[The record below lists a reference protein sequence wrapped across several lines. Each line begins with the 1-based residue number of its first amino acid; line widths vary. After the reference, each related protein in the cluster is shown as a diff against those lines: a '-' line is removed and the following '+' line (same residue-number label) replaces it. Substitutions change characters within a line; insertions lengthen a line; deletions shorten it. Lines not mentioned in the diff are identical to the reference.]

1 MFSNHFNK
9 IFIMVAMITIASIV
23 YTTANSI
30 LSSQS
35 SYTSFAQTQTNNTQ
49 QQQQLQSKNNDT
61 NKNYEK
67 FHANIEQI
75 IGHIKMA
82 EFNKNINN
90 NTLAYNHTS
99 HPIEEVLSLVTI
111 PISNIDKKLNDSYF
125 KDLYTLSAL
134 VNPSVPP
141 SSLTS
146 SIPSSTSTTKEAFS
160 KQAQSSIDLSNAVI
174 KTVIPA
180 KTLNTTNHNATVIQ
194 NLLNTSKEEYQ
205 EGVKDGKIVSM
216 LEYQD
221 GTAFMDRAYFLF
233 NNTKSIAANGD
244 RQMISKLFS
253 NLTHSTLQQKNPEEI
268 NTIIDE
274 INKKLA
280 EGSTSS
286 SSTNTNTTNQTMTNP
301 SSSSSI
307 PITNANATNTNNVNS
322 SSLSYISKIRSLLDQ
337 VVSTYTANDTAK
349 AKELAT
355 TAYLDNFENIEKP
368 IGKELSDA
376 GEQLLRV
383 QLRDQISNKVSLDEI
398 KQTISEAN
406 TVLDK
411 AENILK

>member
-1 MFSNHFNK
+1 MFSNHFKK
-9 IFIMVAMITIASIV
+9 IFIMVAIITIASIV
-23 YTTANSI
+23 YTTANS
-30 LSSQS
+30 LLLSQS
-35 SYTSFAQTQTNNTQ
+35 SYTSFAQTQTYNTQ
-49 QQQQLQSKNNDT
+49 QQQQSKNNDT
-61 NKNYEK
+61 NIDNEK
-67 FHANIEQI
+67 FQVDIEQI

-99 HPIEEVLSLVTI
+99 HPIGEVLSLVTI
-111 PISNIDKKLNDSYF
+111 PISNIDKKLNDTYF
-125 KDLYTLSAL
+125 KDLYALSAL
-134 VNPSVPP
+134 VNPS
-141 SSLTS
+141 SSS

-180 KTLNTTNHNATVIQ
+180 KTLNTTNHNVTVIQ
-194 NLLNTSKEEYQ
+194 NLLNTSKGEYE
-205 EGVKDGKIVSM
+205 EGVKDGKIISM

-244 RQMISKLFS
+244 RQMISKLFA
-253 NLTHSTLQQKNPEEI
+253 NLTQSTQQQKNQDEI
-268 NTIIDE
+268 NKIIDE

-286 SSTNTNTTNQTMTNP
+286 PSTTTNQTTTNL
-301 SSSSSI
+301 SSPAI
-307 PITNANATNTNNVNS
+307 PATNTNATNTSNVNS

-337 VVSTYTANDTAK
+337 VVSTYTANDTVK

-355 TAYLDNFENIEKP
+355 TAYLDNFENIEKS
-368 IGKELSDA
+368 IGKEISDA

-383 QLRDQISNKVSLDEI
+383 QLRDQIISNAPLSQI
-398 KQTISEAN
+398 KQTINEAN

>member
-1 MFSNHFNK
+1 MK

-23 YTTANSI
+23 YTTANS
-30 LSSQS
+30 LLLSQS

-49 QQQQLQSKNNDT
+49 QQLQSKNNDT
-61 NKNYEK
+61 NTNYEK
-67 FHANIEQI
+67 FQVDIEQI

-111 PISNIDKKLNDSYF
+111 PISNIDKKLNDTYF

-134 VNPSVPP
+134 VNPS
-141 SSLTS
+141 SSS

-180 KTLNTTNHNATVIQ
+180 KTLNTTNHNVTVIQ
-194 NLLNTSKEEYQ
+194 NLLNTSKGEYE
-205 EGVKDGKIVSM
+205 EGVKDGKIISM

-244 RQMISKLFS
+244 RQMISKLFA
-253 NLTHSTLQQKNPEEI
+253 NLTQSTQQQKNPDEI
-268 NTIIDE
+268 NKIIDE

-286 SSTNTNTTNQTMTNP
+286 P
-301 SSSSSI
+301 
-307 PITNANATNTNNVNS
+307 
-322 SSLSYISKIRSLLDQ
+322 
-337 VVSTYTANDTAK
+337 STY
-349 AKELAT
+349 
-355 TAYLDNFENIEKP
+355 Y
-368 IGKELSDA
+368 
-376 GEQLLRV
+376 
-383 QLRDQISNKVSLDEI
+383 
-398 KQTISEAN
+398 
-406 TVLDK
+406 
-411 AENILK
+411 

>member
-1 MFSNHFNK
+1 
-9 IFIMVAMITIASIV
+9 MVAMITIASIA
-23 YTTANSI
+23 YTTANS
-30 LSSQS
+30 LLLSQS

-49 QQQQLQSKNNDT
+49 QQQLQSKNNDT
-61 NKNYEK
+61 NRNYEK

-111 PISNIDKKLNDSYF
+111 PISNIDKKLNDTYF

-134 VNPSVPP
+134 VNPP

-146 SIPSSTSTTKEAFS
+146 SIQSSTSTTKEEFS

-194 NLLNTSKEEYQ
+194 NLLNTSKEEYE

-268 NTIIDE
+268 NKIIDE

-280 EGSTSS
+280 EGSTSSSS

-301 SSSSSI
+301 SSSSI
-307 PITNANATNTNNVNS
+307 PTTNANATNTNNVNS

-337 VVSTYTANDTAK
+337 VISTYTANDTAK

-355 TAYLDNFENIEKP
+355 TAYLDNFEHIEKP

-383 QLRDQISNKVSLDEI
+383 QLRDQISNKAPLSQI

-406 TVLDK
+406 KVLDK
-411 AENILK
+411 AESTLK

>member
-1 MFSNHFNK
+1 
-9 IFIMVAMITIASIV
+9 MVAIITIASIV
-23 YTTANSI
+23 YTTANS
-30 LSSQS
+30 LLLSQS
-35 SYTSFAQTQTNNTQ
+35 SYTSFAQTQTYNTQ
-49 QQQQLQSKNNDT
+49 QQQQSKNNDT
-61 NKNYEK
+61 NTDNEK
-67 FHANIEQI
+67 FQVDIEQI

-99 HPIEEVLSLVTI
+99 HPIGEVLSLVTI
-111 PISNIDKKLNDSYF
+111 PISNIDKKLNDTYF
-125 KDLYTLSAL
+125 KDLYALSAL
-134 VNPSVPP
+134 VNPS
-141 SSLTS
+141 SSS

-180 KTLNTTNHNATVIQ
+180 KTLNTTNHNVTVIQ
-194 NLLNTSKEEYQ
+194 NLLNTSKGEYE
-205 EGVKDGKIVSM
+205 EGVKDGKIISM

-244 RQMISKLFS
+244 RQMISKLFA
-253 NLTHSTLQQKNPEEI
+253 NLTQSTQQQKNQDEI
-268 NTIIDE
+268 NKIIDE

-286 SSTNTNTTNQTMTNP
+286 PSTTTNQTTTNL
-301 SSSSSI
+301 SSPAI
-307 PITNANATNTNNVNS
+307 PATNTNATNTSNVNS

-337 VVSTYTANDTAK
+337 VVSTYTANDTVK

-355 TAYLDNFENIEKP
+355 TAYLDNFENIEKS

-383 QLRDQISNKVSLDEI
+383 QLRDQIISNAPLSQI
-398 KQTISEAN
+398 KQTINEAN

>member
-1 MFSNHFNK
+1 MFSNYFNK
-9 IFIMVAMITIASIV
+9 ILCMVAMITIASIV
-23 YTTANSI
+23 YTTANS
-30 LSSQS
+30 LLLSQS

-49 QQQQLQSKNNDT
+49 QQLQRKNNVT
-61 NKNYEK
+61 NTNYEK
-67 FHANIEQI
+67 FQANIEQI

-111 PISNIDKKLNDSYF
+111 PISNIDKKLNDTYF

-134 VNPSVPP
+134 VNPS
-141 SSLTS
+141 S
-146 SIPSSTSTTKEAFS
+146 SIPSSTSTTKESFS
-160 KQAQSSIDLSNAVI
+160 KQAQSSIDLSNVVI

-180 KTLNTTNHNATVIQ
+180 KTLNTTNHNVTVIQ
-194 NLLNTSKEEYQ
+194 NLLNTSKGEYEE
-205 EGVKDGKIVSM
+205 GIKDGKIISM

-244 RQMISKLFS
+244 RQMISKLFA
-253 NLTHSTLQQKNPEEI
+253 NLTQSNLQQKNPDEI
-268 NTIIDE
+268 NKIIDE

-286 SSTNTNTTNQTMTNP
+286 SSTTTTTNTNTTNQTMTNP
-301 SSSSSI
+301 SSSSI

-322 SSLSYISKIRSLLDQ
+322 SS
-337 VVSTYTANDTAK
+337 
-349 AKELAT
+349 
-355 TAYLDNFENIEKP
+355 
-368 IGKELSDA
+368 
-376 GEQLLRV
+376 
-383 QLRDQISNKVSLDEI
+383 
-398 KQTISEAN
+398 
-406 TVLDK
+406 
-411 AENILK
+411 

>member
-1 MFSNHFNK
+1 
-9 IFIMVAMITIASIV
+9 MVAMITIASIV

-111 PISNIDKKLNDSYF
+111 PISNIDKKLNETYF

-134 VNPSVPP
+134 VNPSVP
-141 SSLTS
+141 
-146 SIPSSTSTTKEAFS
+146 PSSTSTTKEAFS

-253 NLTHSTLQQKNPEEI
+253 NLTQGTLQQKNPEEI
-268 NTIIDE
+268 NKIIDE

-286 SSTNTNTTNQTMTNP
+286 SSTTNTNTTNQTMTNP
-301 SSSSSI
+301 SSSSI

-337 VVSTYTANDTAK
+337 VISTYTANDTAK

-355 TAYLDNFENIEKP
+355 TAYLDNFEHIEKP

>member
-1 MFSNHFNK
+1 
-9 IFIMVAMITIASIV
+9 MVAMITIASIV

-134 VNPSVPP
+134 VNPP

-194 NLLNTSKEEYQ
+194 NLLNTSKEEYE

-253 NLTHSTLQQKNPEEI
+253 NLTQGTLQQKNPEEI

-286 SSTNTNTTNQTMTNP
+286 SSTTNTNTTNQTMTNP
-301 SSSSSI
+301 SSSSI

>member
-141 SSLTS
+141 SS
-146 SIPSSTSTTKEAFS
+146 TSTTKEAFS

-194 NLLNTSKEEYQ
+194 NLLNTSKEEYE

-233 NNTKSIAANGD
+233 NNTKSIAANVD

-253 NLTHSTLQQKNPEEI
+253 NLTQGTLQQKNPEEI
-268 NTIIDE
+268 NKIIDE

-286 SSTNTNTTNQTMTNP
+286 SSSTTNTNTTNQTMTNP
-301 SSSSSI
+301 SSSSI

-406 TVLDK
+406 KVLDK

>member
-9 IFIMVAMITIASIV
+9 IFIMVAMITIASIA
-23 YTTANSI
+23 YTTTNSI

-61 NKNYEK
+61 NRNYEK

-82 EFNKNINN
+82 EFNKNTNN

-111 PISNIDKKLNDSYF
+111 PISNIDKKLNETYF

-146 SIPSSTSTTKEAFS
+146 SIQSSTSTTKEAFS

-194 NLLNTSKEEYQ
+194 NLLNTSKEEYE

-253 NLTHSTLQQKNPEEI
+253 NLTQGTLQQKNPEEI
-268 NTIIDE
+268 NKIIDE

-286 SSTNTNTTNQTMTNP
+286 SSTTNTNTTNQTMTNP
-301 SSSSSI
+301 SSSSI

-322 SSLSYISKIRSLLDQ
+322 SSLSYISKIRALLDQ
-337 VVSTYTANDTAK
+337 VVSTYTPNDTTK

-368 IGKELSDA
+368 IGKEISDA

-383 QLRDQISNKVSLDEI
+383 QLIDQISNKAPLSQI

-406 TVLDK
+406 KVLDK
-411 AENILK
+411 AESTLK

>member
-82 EFNKNINN
+82 EFNKNTNN

-134 VNPSVPP
+134 VNPSVP
-141 SSLTS
+141 
-146 SIPSSTSTTKEAFS
+146 PSSTSTTKEAFS

-194 NLLNTSKEEYQ
+194 NLLNTSKEEYE

-286 SSTNTNTTNQTMTNP
+286 SSSTNTNTTNQTMTNP
-301 SSSSSI
+301 SSSSI

>member
-1 MFSNHFNK
+1 
-9 IFIMVAMITIASIV
+9 
-23 YTTANSI
+23 
-30 LSSQS
+30 SQS
-35 SYTSFAQTQTNNTQ
+35 SYTSFAQTTTNNTQQ

-61 NKNYEK
+61 NRNYEK

-111 PISNIDKKLNDSYF
+111 PISNIDKKLNETYF
-125 KDLYTLSAL
+125 KDLYTLSAR
-134 VNPSVPP
+134 VNPP

-174 KTVIPA
+174 KTIIPS

-194 NLLNTSKEEYQ
+194 NLLSTSKEEYE

-253 NLTHSTLQQKNPEEI
+253 NLTHSNLQQKNPKEI
-268 NTIIDE
+268 NKIIDE

-286 SSTNTNTTNQTMTNP
+286 SSTNTNTNTTNQTMTNP
-301 SSSSSI
+301 SSSSI
-307 PITNANATNTNNVNS
+307 PTTNANATNTNNVNS

-355 TAYLDNFENIEKP
+355 TAYLDNFEYIEKP
-368 IGKELSDA
+368 IGKELADT

-383 QLRDQISNKVSLDEI
+383 QLRDQISAKAPLSEI
-398 KQTISEAN
+398 KQTIGEAQN
-406 TVLDK
+406 VLNKAETVLK
-411 AENILK
+411 

>member
-1 MFSNHFNK
+1 
-9 IFIMVAMITIASIV
+9 MVAMITIASIA

-141 SSLTS
+141 SS
-146 SIPSSTSTTKEAFS
+146 TSTTKEAFS

-194 NLLNTSKEEYQ
+194 NLLNTSKEEYE

-268 NTIIDE
+268 NKIIDE

-286 SSTNTNTTNQTMTNP
+286 SSTTNTNTTNQTMTNP

-349 AKELAT
+349 AKELAI

-406 TVLDK
+406 KVLDK

>member
-1 MFSNHFNK
+1 MFSNSFKK
-9 IFIMVAMITIASIV
+9 ILFTVTMVAIASIV
-23 YTTANSI
+23 YITTTTTTNSP
-30 LSSQS
+30 LLSQS
-35 SYTSFAQTQTNNTQ
+35 SYYTSFAQIQPNNTQ
-49 QQQQLQSKNNDT
+49 QSKNNET
-61 NKNYEK
+61 ANYED
-67 FHANIEQI
+67 FNANIEQI

-111 PISNIDKKLNDSYF
+111 PISNIDKKLNDTYF

-134 VNPSVPP
+134 VNPP

-146 SIPSSTSTTKEAFS
+146 SIQSSTSTTKEEFS

-194 NLLNTSKEEYQ
+194 NLLNTSKEEYE

-253 NLTHSTLQQKNPEEI
+253 NLTQGTLQQKNPEEI
-268 NTIIDE
+268 NKIIDE

-286 SSTNTNTTNQTMTNP
+286 SSTTNTNTTNQTMTNP
-301 SSSSSI
+301 SSSSI
-307 PITNANATNTNNVNS
+307 PTTNANATNTNNVNS

>member
-49 QQQQLQSKNNDT
+49 QQQQQLQSKNNDT
-61 NKNYEK
+61 NRNYEK

-111 PISNIDKKLNDSYF
+111 PISNIDKKLNDTYF

-134 VNPSVPP
+134 VNPS

-160 KQAQSSIDLSNAVI
+160 KQAQSSIDLSNIII

-194 NLLNTSKEEYQ
+194 NLLNTSKEEYE
-205 EGVKDGKIVSM
+205 EGVKDGKIVTM

-221 GTAFMDRAYFLF
+221 GTAFMD
-233 NNTKSIAANGD
+233 
-244 RQMISKLFS
+244 
-253 NLTHSTLQQKNPEEI
+253 
-268 NTIIDE
+268 
-274 INKKLA
+274 
-280 EGSTSS
+280 
-286 SSTNTNTTNQTMTNP
+286 
-301 SSSSSI
+301 
-307 PITNANATNTNNVNS
+307 
-322 SSLSYISKIRSLLDQ
+322 
-337 VVSTYTANDTAK
+337 
-349 AKELAT
+349 
-355 TAYLDNFENIEKP
+355 
-368 IGKELSDA
+368 
-376 GEQLLRV
+376 
-383 QLRDQISNKVSLDEI
+383 
-398 KQTISEAN
+398 
-406 TVLDK
+406 
-411 AENILK
+411 

>member
-9 IFIMVAMITIASIV
+9 IFIMVAMITIASIA

-49 QQQQLQSKNNDT
+49 QQQLQSKNNDT

-67 FHANIEQI
+67 VHANIEQI

-141 SSLTS
+141 SS
-146 SIPSSTSTTKEAFS
+146 TSTTKEAFS

-194 NLLNTSKEEYQ
+194 NLLNTSKEEYE

-253 NLTHSTLQQKNPEEI
+253 NLT
-268 NTIIDE
+268 
-274 INKKLA
+274 
-280 EGSTSS
+280 
-286 SSTNTNTTNQTMTNP
+286 
-301 SSSSSI
+301 
-307 PITNANATNTNNVNS
+307 
-322 SSLSYISKIRSLLDQ
+322 
-337 VVSTYTANDTAK
+337 
-349 AKELAT
+349 
-355 TAYLDNFENIEKP
+355 
-368 IGKELSDA
+368 
-376 GEQLLRV
+376 
-383 QLRDQISNKVSLDEI
+383 
-398 KQTISEAN
+398 
-406 TVLDK
+406 
-411 AENILK
+411 

>member
-1 MFSNHFNK
+1 
-9 IFIMVAMITIASIV
+9 MVAMITIASIV
-23 YTTANSI
+23 YTTANS
-30 LSSQS
+30 LLLSQS

-49 QQQQLQSKNNDT
+49 QQLQSKNNDT
-61 NKNYEK
+61 NTNYEK
-67 FHANIEQI
+67 FQVNIEQI

-111 PISNIDKKLNDSYF
+111 PISNIDKKLNDTYF
-125 KDLYTLSAL
+125 KDLYALSAL
-134 VNPSVPP
+134 VNPS
-141 SSLTS
+141 SSS

-180 KTLNTTNHNATVIQ
+180 KTLNTTNHNVTVIQ
-194 NLLNTSKEEYQ
+194 NLLNTSKGEYE
-205 EGVKDGKIVSM
+205 EGVKDGKIISM

-233 NNTKSIAANGD
+233 NNTKSIAVNGD
-244 RQMISKLFS
+244 RQMISKLFA
-253 NLTHSTLQQKNPEEI
+253 NLTQSNQQQKNPDEI
-268 NTIIDE
+268 NKIIDE

-286 SSTNTNTTNQTMTNP
+286 SSTTNTTNQTMTNL
-301 SSSSSI
+301 SSSSI
-307 PITNANATNTNNVNS
+307 PATNANATNTNNVNS

-337 VVSTYTANDTAK
+337 VVSTYTANDTVK

-383 QLRDQISNKVSLDEI
+383 QLRDQISNKAPLSEI

>member
-141 SSLTS
+141 SS
-146 SIPSSTSTTKEAFS
+146 TSTTKEAFS

-194 NLLNTSKEEYQ
+194 NLLNTSKEEYE

-268 NTIIDE
+268 NKIIDE

>member
-141 SSLTS
+141 SS
-146 SIPSSTSTTKEAFS
+146 TSTTKEAFS

-194 NLLNTSKEEYQ
+194 NLLNTSKEEYE

-268 NTIIDE
+268 NKIIDE

-286 SSTNTNTTNQTMTNP
+286 SSTTNTNTTNQTMTNP
-301 SSSSSI
+301 SSSSI

-406 TVLDK
+406 KVLDK
-411 AENILK
+411 AESILK

>member
-1 MFSNHFNK
+1 
-9 IFIMVAMITIASIV
+9 MVAMITIASIV

-61 NKNYEK
+61 NRNYEK

-111 PISNIDKKLNDSYF
+111 PISNIDKKLNDTYF

-134 VNPSVPP
+134 VNPS

-160 KQAQSSIDLSNAVI
+160 KQAQSSIDLSNIII

-194 NLLNTSKEEYQ
+194 NLLNTSKEEYE
-205 EGVKDGKIVSM
+205 EGVKDGKIVTM

-253 NLTHSTLQQKNPEEI
+253 NLTHSNLQQKNTEEI
-268 NTIIDE
+268 NKIIDE

-286 SSTNTNTTNQTMTNP
+286 PSTTTNQTTTNL
-301 SSSSSI
+301 SSPAI
-307 PITNANATNTNNVNS
+307 PATNTNATNTSNVNS

-337 VVSTYTANDTAK
+337 VVSTYTANDTVK

-355 TAYLDNFENIEKP
+355 TAYLDNFENIEKS

-383 QLRDQISNKVSLDEI
+383 QLRDQIISNAPLSQI
-398 KQTISEAN
+398 KQTINEAN

>member
-9 IFIMVAMITIASIV
+9 IFIMVAMITIASIA

-49 QQQQLQSKNNDT
+49 QQQQQQSKNNDT

-67 FHANIEQI
+67 VHADIEQI

-99 HPIEEVLSLVTI
+99 HPIGEVLSLVTI
-111 PISNIDKKLNDSYF
+111 PISNIDKKLNDTYF
-125 KDLYTLSAL
+125 KDLYALSAL
-134 VNPSVPP
+134 VNPS
-141 SSLTS
+141 SSS

-180 KTLNTTNHNATVIQ
+180 KTLNTTNHNVTVIQ
-194 NLLNTSKEEYQ
+194 NLLNTSKGEYE
-205 EGVKDGKIVSM
+205 EGVKDGKIISM

-244 RQMISKLFS
+244 RQMISKLFA
-253 NLTHSTLQQKNPEEI
+253 NLTQSTQQQKNQDEI
-268 NTIIDE
+268 NKIIDE

-286 SSTNTNTTNQTMTNP
+286 SSTTNTNTTNQTMTNP

>member
-1 MFSNHFNK
+1 MFSNYFNK
-9 IFIMVAMITIASIV
+9 ILCMVAMITIASIV
-23 YTTANSI
+23 YTTANS
-30 LSSQS
+30 LLLSQS
-35 SYTSFAQTQTNNTQ
+35 SYLSFAQTQTNNT

-67 FHANIEQI
+67 FQADIEQI

-82 EFNKNINN
+82 EFNKKINN

-111 PISNIDKKLNDSYF
+111 PISNIDKKLNDTYF
-125 KDLYTLSAL
+125 KDLYALSAL
-134 VNPSVPP
+134 VNPSL
-141 SSLTS
+141 S
-146 SIPSSTSTTKEAFS
+146 SSTSTTKEDFS

-180 KTLNTTNHNATVIQ
+180 KTLNTTNHNVTVIQ
-194 NLLNTSKEEYQ
+194 NLLNTSKGEYEE
-205 EGVKDGKIVSM
+205 GIKDGKIISM

-221 GTAFMDRAYFLF
+221 GTAFMDRAYILF
-233 NNTKSIAANGD
+233 NNTKSIADGN
-244 RQMISKLFS
+244 RQMILELFT
-253 NLTHSTLQQKNPEEI
+253 NLTQSTQQQKSPDEI
-268 NTIIDE
+268 NKIIDN

-286 SSTNTNTTNQTMTNP
+286 TTNQNITNP
-301 SSSSSI
+301 SSSSI
-307 PITNANATNTNNVNS
+307 TATNANVTNTSNVNS

>member
-9 IFIMVAMITIASIV
+9 IFIMIAIITIASIV
-23 YTTANSI
+23 YTTANSL

-35 SYTSFAQTQTNNTQ
+35 SYTSFAQIQTNNT

-61 NKNYEK
+61 NTNYEK
-67 FHANIEQI
+67 FQANIEQI

-111 PISNIDKKLNDSYF
+111 PISNIDKKLNDTYF

-134 VNPSVPP
+134 VNPSP
-141 SSLTS
+141 SLTS

-160 KQAQSSIDLSNAVI
+160 KQAQSSIDLSNIVI

-180 KTLNTTNHNATVIQ
+180 KTLNTINHNVTVIQ
-194 NLLNTSKEEYQ
+194 NLLNTSKGEYEE
-205 EGVKDGKIVSM
+205 GIKDGKIISM

-221 GTAFMDRAYFLF
+221 GTAFMGRAYFLF

-253 NLTHSTLQQKNPEEI
+253 NLTQSTLQQKNPDEI
-268 NTIIDE
+268 NKIIDE

-280 EGSTSS
+280 EGSTS
-286 SSTNTNTTNQTMTNP
+286 
-301 SSSSSI
+301 
-307 PITNANATNTNNVNS
+307 
-322 SSLSYISKIRSLLDQ
+322 
-337 VVSTYTANDTAK
+337 
-349 AKELAT
+349 
-355 TAYLDNFENIEKP
+355 
-368 IGKELSDA
+368 
-376 GEQLLRV
+376 
-383 QLRDQISNKVSLDEI
+383 
-398 KQTISEAN
+398 
-406 TVLDK
+406 
-411 AENILK
+411 

>member
-141 SSLTS
+141 SS
-146 SIPSSTSTTKEAFS
+146 TSTTKEAFS

-194 NLLNTSKEEYQ
+194 NLLNTSKEEYE

-253 NLTHSTLQQKNPEEI
+253 NLTQGTLQQKNPEEI
-268 NTIIDE
+268 NKIIDE

-286 SSTNTNTTNQTMTNP
+286 SSTTNTNTTNQTMTNP
-301 SSSSSI
+301 SSSSI

>member
-1 MFSNHFNK
+1 MFSNHFKK
-9 IFIMVAMITIASIV
+9 IFIMVAIITIASIV
-23 YTTANSI
+23 YTTANS
-30 LSSQS
+30 LLLSQS
-35 SYTSFAQTQTNNTQ
+35 SYTSFAQTQTYNTQ
-49 QQQQLQSKNNDT
+49 QQQSKNNDT
-61 NKNYEK
+61 NTYNEK
-67 FHANIEQI
+67 FQVDIEQI

-99 HPIEEVLSLVTI
+99 HPIGEVLSLVTI
-111 PISNIDKKLNDSYF
+111 PISNIDKKLNDTYF
-125 KDLYTLSAL
+125 KDLYALSAL
-134 VNPSVPP
+134 VNPS
-141 SSLTS
+141 SSSS

-194 NLLNTSKEEYQ
+194 NLLNTSKEEYE
-205 EGVKDGKIVSM
+205 EGVKDDKIVTM

-221 GTAFMDRAYFLF
+221 GTAFMDREYFLF

-244 RQMISKLFS
+244 RQMISKLFA
-253 NLTHSTLQQKNPEEI
+253 NLTQSTQQQKNQDEI
-268 NTIIDE
+268 NKIIDE

-286 SSTNTNTTNQTMTNP
+286 PSTTTNQTTTNL
-301 SSSSSI
+301 SSPAI
-307 PITNANATNTNNVNS
+307 PATNTNATNTSNVNS

-337 VVSTYTANDTAK
+337 VVSTYTANDTVK

-355 TAYLDNFENIEKP
+355 TAYLDNFENIEKS

-383 QLRDQISNKVSLDEI
+383 QLRDQIISNAPLSQI

-406 TVLDK
+406 K
-411 AENILK
+411 

>member
-1 MFSNHFNK
+1 
-9 IFIMVAMITIASIV
+9 MVAMITIASIV

-141 SSLTS
+141 SS
-146 SIPSSTSTTKEAFS
+146 TSTTKEAFS

-194 NLLNTSKEEYQ
+194 NLLNTSKEEYE

-268 NTIIDE
+268 NKIIDE

-286 SSTNTNTTNQTMTNP
+286 SSTTNTNTTNQTMTNP

-355 TAYLDNFENIEKP
+355 TAYLDNFEHIEKP

-406 TVLDK
+406 KVLDK

>member
-1 MFSNHFNK
+1 
-9 IFIMVAMITIASIV
+9 MVAIITIASIV
-23 YTTANSI
+23 YTTANS
-30 LSSQS
+30 LLLSQS
-35 SYTSFAQTQTNNTQ
+35 SYTSFAQTQTYNTQ
-49 QQQQLQSKNNDT
+49 QQQSKNNDT
-61 NKNYEK
+61 NTDNEK
-67 FHANIEQI
+67 FQVDIEQI

-99 HPIEEVLSLVTI
+99 HPIGEVLSLVTI
-111 PISNIDKKLNDSYF
+111 PISNIDKKLNDTYF
-125 KDLYTLSAL
+125 KDLYALSAL
-134 VNPSVPP
+134 VNPS
-141 SSLTS
+141 SSS

-180 KTLNTTNHNATVIQ
+180 KTLNTTNHNVTVIQ
-194 NLLNTSKEEYQ
+194 NLLNTSKGEYE
-205 EGVKDGKIVSM
+205 EGVKDGKIISM

-233 NNTKSIAANGD
+233 NNTNSIAANGD
-244 RQMISKLFS
+244 RQMISKLFA
-253 NLTHSTLQQKNPEEI
+253 NLTQSTQQQKNQDEI
-268 NTIIDE
+268 NKIIDE

-286 SSTNTNTTNQTMTNP
+286 PSTTTNQTTTNL
-301 SSSSSI
+301 SSPAI
-307 PITNANATNTNNVNS
+307 PATNTNATNTSNVNS

-337 VVSTYTANDTAK
+337 VVSTYTANDTVK

-355 TAYLDNFENIEKP
+355 TAYLDNFENIEKS

-383 QLRDQISNKVSLDEI
+383 QLRDQIISNAPLSQI
-398 KQTISEAN
+398 KQTINEAN

>member
-67 FHANIEQI
+67 VHANIEQI

-111 PISNIDKKLNDSYF
+111 PISNIDKKLNDTYF

-141 SSLTS
+141 SS
-146 SIPSSTSTTKEAFS
+146 TSTTKEAFS
-160 KQAQSSIDLSNAVI
+160 KQSQSTIDLSNAVI

-194 NLLNTSKEEYQ
+194 NLLNTSKEEYE

-233 NNTKSIAANGD
+233 NNTNSIAANGD
-244 RQMISKLFS
+244 RQMISKLFA
-253 NLTHSTLQQKNPEEI
+253 NLTQSTQQQKNQDEI
-268 NTIIDE
+268 NKIIDE

-286 SSTNTNTTNQTMTNP
+286 PSTTTNQTTTNL
-301 SSSSSI
+301 SSPAI
-307 PITNANATNTNNVNS
+307 PATNTNATNTSNVNS

-337 VVSTYTANDTAK
+337 VVSTYTANDTVK

-355 TAYLDNFENIEKP
+355 TAYLDNFENIEKS

-383 QLRDQISNKVSLDEI
+383 QLRDQIISNAPLSQI
-398 KQTISEAN
+398 KQTINEAN

-411 AENILK
+411 SENILK